1 MVREQRNELLSNHPG
16 RAKYSNLNRHRFF
29 LCVLCSPCVL
39 CAFLPPVIKK
49 KADAAFGPVG
59 SMVALL

>member
-1 MVREQRNELLSNHPG
+1 LLPHHPG

-29 LCVLCSPCVL
+29 PLCPLFPSVSSVL
-39 CAFLPPVIKK
+39 FLTVIKK

-59 SMVALL
+59 SMVARL